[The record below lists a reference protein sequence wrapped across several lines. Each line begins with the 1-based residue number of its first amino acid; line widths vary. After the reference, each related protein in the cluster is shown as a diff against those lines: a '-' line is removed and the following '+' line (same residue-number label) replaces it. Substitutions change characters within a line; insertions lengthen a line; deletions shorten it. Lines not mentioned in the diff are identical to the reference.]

1 MAELVY
7 AYASG
12 AYESNLVRVQ
22 IPPCPPGEQ
31 AKNKNMR
38 FPDFKHELES
48 LRHGYTFAAGCD
60 EVGVAPLAGPV
71 VAAACILDQNSIG
84 KYRSKKKWYCRV
96 RDSKTT
102 TEEER
107 EVLHREIL
115 RHTLAYGVGEV
126 WQAEIDKLN
135 IHNASLRAMR
145 LAVEKMLRG
154 LARKNL
160 FKSGRMLLFVDGRFT
175 IPDLERTGLQ
185 LEQKSVID
193 ADALILS
200 VSAAS
205 IIAKVHR
212 DKIMQDLHLKFP
224 AYGFASHKGY
234 PTLRH
239 RNAIKKWGISGA
251 HRKSFVK
258 NK

>member
-1 MAELVY
+1 ML
-7 AYASG
+7 
-12 AYESNLVRVQ
+12 RK
-22 IPPCPPGEQ
+22 I
-31 AKNKNMR
+31 MR
-38 FPDFKHELES
+38 FPDFKNELKCLGS
-48 LRHGYTFAAGCD
+48 GYAFAAGCD
-60 EVGVAPLAGPV
+60 EVGIAPLAGPV

-84 KYRSKKKWYCRV
+84 KYRTKNKWYCRV

-107 EVLHREIL
+107 EVLRREIL

-126 WQAEIDKLN
+126 WQEEIDRLN

-145 LAVEKMLRG
+145 LAVKKMLRG

-160 FKSGRMLLFVDGRFT
+160 FKSGKMLLFVDGRFT
-175 IPDLERTGLQ
+175 IPGLERAGLQ

-193 ADALILS
+193 ADACILS

-212 DKIMQDLHLKFP
+212 DKIMRELHANFP
-224 AYGFASHKGY
+224 KYGFARHKGY
-234 PTLRH
+234 PTGEH
-239 RNAIKKWGISGA
+239 RRAIKRFGPSA
-251 HRKSFVK
+251 VHRKSFVK
-258 NK
+258 KYEVK